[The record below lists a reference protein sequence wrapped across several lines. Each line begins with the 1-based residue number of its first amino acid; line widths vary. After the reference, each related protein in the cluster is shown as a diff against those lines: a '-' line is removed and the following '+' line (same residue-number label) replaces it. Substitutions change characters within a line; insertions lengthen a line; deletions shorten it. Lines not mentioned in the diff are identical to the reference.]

1 MWAVWTERQKWA
13 GCRALS
19 AEVEEQC
26 RHTKNCLRACK
37 ELAQVRW
44 TTRQLCG
51 SHGTWPGLQRDE
63 LSRIAHSLTAE
74 EYSSLTSWLNR
85 NNTQSST
92 SSASPQLAPDAAPSQ
107 TAYAC
112 TALQSDMSTAYY
124 GVLPPCIS
132 GRQIAL
138 LEGDQLEIECP
149 REQQISEISDAQLV
163 QHKLVPLPSSLL
175 FYY

>member
-1 MWAVWTERQKWA
+1 MRI
-13 GCRALS
+13 
-19 AEVEEQC
+19 
-26 RHTKNCLRACK
+26 
-37 ELAQVRW
+37 W

-51 SHGTWPGLQRDE
+51 SHGTWLQRDE
-63 LSRIAHSLTAE
+63 LSHRHCSLTAE

-107 TAYAC
+107 TACAC
-112 TALQSDMSTAYY
+112 TALQPDMSTAYY
-124 GVLPPCIS
+124 WVLPPCIR

-138 LEGDQLEIECP
+138 LEGDQVEMECLPDESVP

-163 QHKLVPLPSSLL
+163 QHLCRSRAVFSFTINEIGGAHWCTLCTLSRRMGMVYTVCTAGLHAPQI
-175 FYY
+175 